1 MAQVYAIASAK
12 GGVGKTTT
20 TANLGAVIADAG
32 ASVVVVDGDIGMANL
47 GGALGVTDVSPTLH
61 DVLAGKADPTDAA
74 YEVPN
79 GSGLRV
85 VPGDTALD
93 SFASADPGRLEDVV
107 NAFADADF
115 VFIDVGAGVSHET
128 SIPLSIADGVV
139 LVSTAERDSL
149 IDTEKTRQ
157 LADRLGGTVV
167 GAIITRVD
175 PGVPVA
181 EMVRTHLNAEILG
194 TVPDDTV
201 VRESVAAA
209 EPLPTYAPYS
219 AAAAAYR
226 TIAGALTEL
235 EIPEPPEPP
244 AAFTKGAVTTDQD
257 DPADDLEAAAT
268 AESVAARSIE
278 SGADSGETSGGE
290 RTVDDDA
297 PEEAWADAA
306 ENRAGG
312 DEAPDSEGVA
322 DAADSDTADSD
333 TADAETDTKS
343 DEDDVPE
350 DAIPFQGRSDEEDE
364 EPPEIPDAEGGSV
377 TETAED
383 ESAEE
388 DDGKKKKR
396 GLFSRLF
403 R

>member
-32 ASVVVVDGDIGMANL
+32 ASVVVIDGDIGMANL

-61 DVLAGKADPTDAA
+61 NVLAGEADPTDAA

-107 NAFADADF
+107 DAFAGADF

-181 EMVRTHLNAEILG
+181 DMVSTHLNAEILG

-209 EPLPTYAPYS
+209 EPLSTYAPYS
-219 AAAAAYR
+219 AAAGAYR
-226 TIAGALTEL
+226 TIAGALTGL

-244 AAFTKGAVTTDQD
+244 AAFTKGSADAGTD
-257 DPADDLEAAAT
+257 DPEGDLEAATT
-268 AESVAARSIE
+268 AESVAARSIDA
-278 SGADSGETSGGE
+278 GDSSDRPDNPQRATDGEAGE
-290 RTVDDDA
+290 G
-297 PEEAWADAA
+297 AWADAA
-306 ENRAGG
+306 ENRPIG
-312 DEAPDSEGVA
+312 DEDPDSEGPVEH
-322 DAADSDTADSD
+322 TN
-333 TADAETDTKS
+333 THTETDTTADQ

-350 DAIPFQGRSDEEDE
+350 DAIPFQGGSDEEDE
-364 EPPEIPDAEGGSV
+364 EPPEIPDAEGGSA

-388 DDGKKKKR
+388 DNGKKKKR

>member
-32 ASVVVVDGDIGMANL
+32 ASVVVVDGDIGMPNL

-61 DVLAGKADPTDAA
+61 DVLAGRADPTDAA

-107 NAFADADF
+107 DAFADADF

-128 SIPLSIADGVV
+128 SVPLSIADGVV

-181 EMVRTHLNAEILG
+181 EMVATHLNAEILG

-235 EIPEPPEPP
+235 EIPDPPEPP
-244 AAFTKGAVTTDQD
+244 AAFTKGAVNTDPD
-257 DPADDLEAAAT
+257 DRKAAAT

-278 SGADSGETSGGE
+278 
-290 RTVDDDA
+290 
-297 PEEAWADAA
+297 
-306 ENRAGG
+306 AG
-312 DEAPDSEGVA
+312 S
-322 DAADSDTADSD
+322 DSDTADSD
-333 TADAETDTKS
+333 TAGAEADTAD

-364 EPPEIPDAEGGSV
+364 EPPEIPDAEGESA